1 MVFYKEGVETT
12 VAVFEMP
19 EDDSINLEP
28 ETVSILLTAYKQE
41 HLISYHI
48 HSYFISYT
56 PAKAIP
62 MGHLPRL
69 GYR

>member
-1 MVFYKEGVETT
+1 MLTWRCIGHVPQLLAKSAPATPKTT
-12 VAVFEMP
+12 YSVQ
-19 EDDSINLEP
+19 
-28 ETVSILLTAYKQE
+28 KQE